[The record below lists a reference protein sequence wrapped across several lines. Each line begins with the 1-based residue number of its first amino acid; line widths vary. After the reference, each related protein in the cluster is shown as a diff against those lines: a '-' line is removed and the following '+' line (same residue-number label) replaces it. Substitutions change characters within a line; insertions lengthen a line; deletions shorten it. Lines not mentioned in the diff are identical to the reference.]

1 MTELPTLADDLVDDL
16 QWTTASDVNF
26 ILSLINK
33 EDTSTSTGSSMLI
46 LCVYR
51 DDEVGFDHIITTSL
65 LPNFSKI
72 NLTITLDPLK
82 LDDVVTFVS
91 DSLRRSINDPA
102 EKESSVV
109 PEDANIR
116 GLSELILQKTAGN
129 PLFIAQVRS
138 YLFNTLGSTY

>member
-1 MTELPTLADDLVDDL
+1 MLSNAANDLADDL

-33 EDTSTSTGSSMLI
+33 EDTSSAGSSMLI

-51 DDEVGFDHIITTSL
+51 DDEVGYDHIITTSL

-72 NLTITLDPLK
+72 HLTITLDPLK
-82 LDDVVTFVS
+82 LDDVVAFVS
-91 DSLRRSINDPA
+91 ESLRKSINDPA
-102 EKESSVV
+102 EKESSIV

-129 PLFIAQVRS
+129 PLFIAQVCPYS
-138 YLFNTLGSTY
+138 HFLLSHAY